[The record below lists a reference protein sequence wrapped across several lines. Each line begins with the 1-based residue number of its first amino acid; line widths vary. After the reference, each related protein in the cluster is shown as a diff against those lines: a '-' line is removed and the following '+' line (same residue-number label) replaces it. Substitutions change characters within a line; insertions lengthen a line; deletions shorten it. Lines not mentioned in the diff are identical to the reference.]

1 MSMTFRKAVRRPAV
15 SREVAA
21 RQVRLLKA
29 TQAALVTADA
39 TRDFLN
45 NDHAR
50 LGGRP
55 LDIALQS
62 EAGLLAVERAIR
74 AEAEALAR
82 AAGHSAPAADEG

>member
-1 MSMTFRKAVRRPAV
+1 MTFRKAVRRPSV

-21 RQVRLLKA
+21 RQARLLKA

-39 TRDFLN
+39 TRAFLN
-45 NDHAR
+45 SDHEG

-62 EAGLLAVERAIR
+62 EAGLLAVERVIR
-74 AEAEALAR
+74 
-82 AAGHSAPAADEG
+82 GEGDT

>member
-1 MSMTFRKAVRRPAV
+1 MSMTFRKSVRRAPV

-21 RQVRLLKA
+21 RQVRLLRA

-45 NDHAR
+45 NDHPR

-55 LDIALQS
+55 LDIALRS
-62 EAGLLAVERAIR
+62 EAGLLAVEGAIR
-74 AEAEALAR
+74 AEADALAR
-82 AAGHSAPAADEG
+82 TARRAATADEE

>member
-1 MSMTFRKAVRRPAV
+1 MAFKKAMRRAPV

-21 RQVRLLKA
+21 RQARLLNA
-29 TQAALVTADA
+29 TRSAFATTDA

-45 NDHAR
+45 NDHAG

-62 EAGLLAVERAIR
+62 DAGLLAVERAIR
-74 AEAEALAR
+74 AEADAPSARR
-82 AAGHSAPAADEG
+82 AAPAGNG

>member
-1 MSMTFRKAVRRPAV
+1 MSFRKAVRRPPV

-21 RQVRLLKA
+21 RQVRLLRA

-39 TRDFLN
+39 TRAFLN
-45 NDHAR
+45 TDHPK

-82 AAGHSAPAADEG
+82 TARHAVVATDGE

>member
-1 MSMTFRKAVRRPAV
+1 MSMNFRKSVRRAPV

-21 RQVRLLKA
+21 RQARLLKA

-45 NDHAR
+45 NDHAG

-62 EAGLLAVERAIR
+62 EAGLLAVEQVIR
-74 AEAEALAR
+74 GQ
-82 AAGHSAPAADEG
+82 AGAPATGDGG

>member
-1 MSMTFRKAVRRPAV
+1 MNFRKSVRRAPV

-21 RQVRLLKA
+21 RQARLLNA

-45 NDHAR
+45 NDHAG

-62 EAGLLAVERAIR
+62 EAGLLAVERVIR
-74 AEAEALAR
+74 GEA
-82 AAGHSAPAADEG
+82 GAPAAGDSG

>member
-1 MSMTFRKAVRRPAV
+1 MSMNFRKAARRAPV

-21 RQVRLLKA
+21 RQARLLKA
-29 TQAALVTADA
+29 TQTALVTAEA

-45 NDHAR
+45 NDHAA

-62 EAGLLAVERAIR
+62 EAGLLAVERLIR
-74 AEAEALAR
+74 GEAFAR
-82 AAGHSAPAADEG
+82 GAAS